1 MTRLVDKFIDGV
13 DDMLNNEFSNQA
25 QYIIENDE
33 MKKKI
38 ERLEQNIRDFYNN
51 EMILKKEL
59 NALLMEKRT
68 ILLEVSDLTQKLA
81 DVSGY
86 YKHELLNSSQL
97 NNEVKD
103 LKVNIAKTV
112 SLYSEKERENIRLV
126 NINKKLVVEIKEVI
140 TKLQLSI
147 I

>member
-1 MTRLVDKFIDGV
+1 MTRLVDKLIDGV
-13 DDMLNNEFSNQA
+13 DDILNNEFSNQA

-51 EMILKKEL
+51 EMILKKEV
-59 NALLMEKRT
+59 NSLLMEKRT
-68 ILLEVSDLTQKLA
+68 ALLEVSDLTQKLS
-81 DVSGY
+81 DISGY

-97 NNEVKD
+97 NKEIKD
-103 LKVNIAKTV
+103 LKINIAKTV
-112 SLYSEKERENIRLV
+112 SLYSEKERETDRLA

-140 TKLQLSI
+140 TKLQLAI